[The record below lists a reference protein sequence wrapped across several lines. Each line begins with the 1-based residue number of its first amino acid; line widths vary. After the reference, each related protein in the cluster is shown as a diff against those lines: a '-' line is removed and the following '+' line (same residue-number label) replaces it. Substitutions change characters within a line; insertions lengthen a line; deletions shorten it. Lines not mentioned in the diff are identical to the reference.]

1 SDLGHRP
8 RFRASRARMADTGHA
23 DRLDRTDAHPLDR
36 RLSGDGRRV
45 MSKRPSMRTPLARV
59 RYLGSAKSGTHH
71 FWHSRV
77 TSVALV
83 PLTIAFVLIVAG
95 LLGCNLA
102 AAAQILG
109 SPFVSIVMIL
119 FVLTSVYH
127 MWLGMQEIIID
138 YVHSESKLTWL
149 MLNTFFC
156 FTIALCCIYAILK
169 LSFGV

>member
-1 SDLGHRP
+1 
-8 RFRASRARMADTGHA
+8 
-23 DRLDRTDAHPLDR
+23 
-36 RLSGDGRRV
+36 

-95 LLGCNLA
+95 LIGRNHA

-156 FTIALCCIYAILK
+156 CTIALSCIYAILK